1 MNKSNYYK
9 LYDEEEPD
17 YNCVIRTNIPCSELI
32 KNLVAIYQEQ
42 GYIDEEDEYFDE
54 EKNKLLEWAK
64 EGLYEVYDKIGL
76 DDSNDFDHKAT
87 EIVDNFIDNLDIMG
101 NTEQY
106 VVGTLRDLG
115 IDVECIEFDEEIP
128 Y

>member
-9 LYDEEEPD
+9 LYDEAEPD
-17 YNCVIRTNIPCSELI
+17 YNSIIRTNIPCSELI
-32 KNLVAIYQEQ
+32 KSLVAMYQEKDC
-42 GYIDEEDEYFDE
+42 IDTEGEYFDE
-54 EKNKLLEWAK
+54 DKNKLLEWAK

-76 DDSNDFDHKAT
+76 DDSNDFDHKAE

-101 NTEQY
+101 NTEEY
-106 VVGTLRDLG
+106 VVGALRDLG
-115 IDVECIEFDEEIP
+115 IEVEYVEFDEEIP

>member
-9 LYDEEEPD
+9 LYDEEEQD
-17 YNCVIRTNIPCSELI
+17 YGCIIRTNMPCGKLI
-32 KNLVAIYQEQ
+32 RNLVAMYKEKD
-42 GYIDEEDEYFDE
+42 YIDTESEYFDE

-76 DDSNDFDHKAT
+76 DNSNDFEHKVE
-87 EIVDNFIDNLDIMG
+87 EIVDNFIDNIDIMG
-101 NTEQY
+101 NTEEY
-106 VVGTLRDLG
+106 VVDTMEALG
-115 IDVECIEFDEEIP
+115 IEVDYVEFGEEIP